1 MFFGE
6 SRRRGEERNEKI
18 LTNIH
23 LPTRS
28 PTSRTDRLAPDW
40 VDPRIDAKAEM
51 ERHLK
56 EKAAKAAKAAP
67 KKQKTAAE

>member
-1 MFFGE
+1 M
-6 SRRRGEERNEKI
+6 RRASI
-18 LTNIH
+18 FTQSISH
-23 LPTRS
+23 PPTH
-28 PTSRTDRLAPDW
+28 RTDRLAPDW

-56 EKAAKAAKAAP
+56 EKAAKAAP